1 VNILTDK
8 NRRLYTK
15 LETAKSEAMK
25 FEKLYL
31 QTTIPK
37 RKLKKPRRQLENA
50 LTIKLRNQLKEVRA
64 ELKDVKSLKEKLLRK
79 TKFT

>member
-1 VNILTDK
+1 MNILTDK